1 MAIDIDFDLDAFRKQ
16 QQQLK
21 QVASRDIA
29 KKVAEVK
36 SLLKDIKELAELSGV
51 TAEVRDLKYNI
62 EEIEELHPDWNS
74 SSYQC

>member
-1 MAIDIDFDLDAFRKQ
+1 MDIDIDFDLVAFRKQ

-62 EEIEELHPDWNS
+62 EELHPDWNS
-74 SSYQC
+74 SSYHC